1 MKRSPP
7 SGFLTGG
14 LHQGKLQVV
23 NVVYHHSY
31 APRSA
36 DLVQLIQLRL
46 AGFLTWLFY
55 FDAHEH
61 AVEATQEVW
70 DAHLLE
76 IVATVDIVDH
86 STFALYPLFDAA
98 YEASFWLSWHR
109 HPLYHALR
117 LRLKYAS
124 QS

>member
-46 AGFLTWLFY
+46 AGFLTWLFH

-61 AVEATQEVW
+61 TVEATQEVW

-76 IVATVDIVDH
+76 VVATRTVVDH
-86 STFALYPLFDAA
+86 PSVTLDPVLALGDEAA
-98 YEASFWLSWHR
+98 FRVSWHVSSHYTKR
-109 HPLYHALR
+109 ERP
-117 LRLKYAS
+117 
-124 QS
+124 